1 MTNSKIRLSNLEL
14 LRIISMFFV
23 LIVHANF
30 KVLGVPSYEIIKNNP
45 SYALIQIM
53 IESFAIVCVNA
64 FILISGWFGINFK
77 LKSLYSLLFQCAF
90 FLFGIYAFTLL
101 TGIESFTI
109 SGLKSCLMLTENVW
123 FVKSYLGLYILAPAL
138 NLFTE
143 KADQKNFKI
152 LLLSFF
158 IFQSI
163 YGWYSTGATYIEK
176 GYSAFSFIGLYLL
189 ARYIRIYQPKFS
201 TWNAKLDIIG
211 YILLSMITS
220 LLLAITCYYNLIGYF
235 YSLLFYTSP
244 FIIMASVFLL
254 LYFSKITFYSKTINW
269 IAASCFSVY
278 LFHFILW
285 EKYME
290 PSILSLSQNNTGI
303 SLLIKISINLIIF
316 FSSAIIID
324 KIRIYIWNKLISPL
338 L

>member
-90 FLFGIYAFTLL
+90 FLFGIYAFALL
-101 TGIESFTI
+101 TGIETFTI

-163 YGWYSTGATYIEK
+163 YGWYC
-176 GYSAFSFIGLYLL
+176 
-189 ARYIRIYQPKFS
+189 KFP
-201 TWNAKLDIIG
+201 
-211 YILLSMITS
+211 IL
-220 LLLAITCYYNLIGYF
+220 G
-235 YSLLFYTSP
+235 
-244 FIIMASVFLL
+244 
-254 LYFSKITFYSKTINW
+254 
-269 IAASCFSVY
+269 
-278 LFHFILW
+278 
-285 EKYME
+285 
-290 PSILSLSQNNTGI
+290 
-303 SLLIKISINLIIF
+303 
-316 FSSAIIID
+316 
-324 KIRIYIWNKLISPL
+324 
-338 L
+338 